1 MLTVFVFDERE
12 SRREE
17 DLRGSLDRL
26 GENALLWLAL
36 RDPTDEE
43 VATVQEVFEFSDEQA
58 HRLLE
63 PPNRASLLDSGEHMH
78 VTLHVASGEGE
89 ILFCV
94 QWNAC
99 LAPTGS

>member
-1 MLTVFVFDERE
+1 MLTLFVFDERE

-17 DLRGSLDRL
+17 DLRASLDRL

-58 HRLLE
+58 AQIARAAE
-63 PPNRASLLDSGEHMH
+63 PRF
-78 VTLHVASGEGE
+78 VAGFRGAH
-89 ILFCV
+89 
-94 QWNAC
+94 AC
-99 LAPTGS
+99 DAACCERRGG